1 MSMAVRRGEVVA
13 QQQDYGFGTRAV
25 GPWFDRRRIDVR
37 EPGEIGFWAKFF
49 GVEEI
54 AILKAVDK
62 VGTEARRVRRY
73 LQESHLLH

>member
-13 QQQDYGFGTRAV
+13 QQDYGFGPRAV

-54 AILKAVDK
+54 AILMAVDK
-62 VGTEARRVRRY
+62 VGTEARRVRKY
-73 LQESHLLH
+73 LQDSPPLH